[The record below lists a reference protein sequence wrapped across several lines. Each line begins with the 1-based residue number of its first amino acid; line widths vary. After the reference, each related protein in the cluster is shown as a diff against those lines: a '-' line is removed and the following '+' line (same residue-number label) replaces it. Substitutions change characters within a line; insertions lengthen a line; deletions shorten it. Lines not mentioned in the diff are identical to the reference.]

1 MKYVNLVKTK
11 CLQLHHEVVEMEDL
25 KLIRHAAGAP
35 GLRIIGLGPKY
46 LPSQGLSKLKLL
58 FDQHAFWAI
67 NRDGPSIRKL
77 LAGSTA
83 VITVWKNKEII
94 GFGRATSDGIYRA
107 VLWDIIVADELQR
120 KGLGRK
126 VIEALLISPKISKV
140 ERIYLMTTN
149 SSEFYKQIGFKSCS
163 KQNLL
168 IKSSQDLNTQN

>member
-35 GLRIIGLGPKY
+35 GLRIIGLGPNY

-67 NRDGPSIRKL
+67 NRDYPSIRKL

-120 KGLGRK
+120 KGLGKK
-126 VIEALLISPKISKV
+126 VVKALLEHPKINKV
-140 ERIYLMTTN
+140 ERVYLMTTN
-149 SSEFYKQIGFKSCS
+149 STEFYEQLGFENCH

-168 IKSSQDLNTQN
+168 IKSSKDFKN